1 MLKEKRIIMNWSEFY
16 QKVLREKD
24 EGNNSR
30 LCGEGRNS
38 LETRIFVLNSVRAIF
53 QNTSRFQD
61 ISLNERKII
70 GGVAN
75 ENETQWGYFGSMGG
89 NGLFH
94 NRINHNN
101 EYLSLALNE
110 IPLFGKI
117 TKNKFKKCVK
127 YYKKAFGEGGQRGA
141 GIATITR
148 LLSMKRP
155 DYFVCLN
162 GGNRNEIFNF
172 FGIVNAIT
180 PREYDRYWD
189 EIVVPVIKSEWWNS
203 QRPSA
208 NEELQLFVW
217 LGRAAFLDSIAYY
230 G

>member
-1 MLKEKRIIMNWSEFY
+1 MNWSEFY
-16 QKVLREKD
+16 QKVLMERN
-24 EGNNSR
+24 EGNNSC
-30 LCGEGRNS
+30 LCGENRNA

-53 QNTSRFQD
+53 QNTSRFKD
-61 ISLNERKII
+61 ISLEERKII

-75 ENETQWGYFGSMGG
+75 ESETQWNYFGSMRG
-89 NGLFH
+89 NGLFY
-94 NRINHNN
+94 NRINDNN

-127 YYKKAFGEGGQRGA
+127 YYKKAFGEGGRGA

-162 GGNRNEIFNF
+162 GMNGKRIFKL
-172 FGIVNAIT
+172 FGIVKTIE
-180 PREYDRYWD
+180 PKEYDRYWD
-189 EIVVPVIKSEWWNS
+189 EIVDSIIKSDWWNS
-203 QRPSA
+203 RRPSA
-208 NEELQLFVW
+208 DEELQVW